1 MDYQVK
7 PVGKSCASTGE
18 LFSPG
23 ERCHSILIEEQG
35 EVVRFDYSLS
45 GWTGHPPDGFL
56 AHWQTMIPAE
66 EQSDQPKPL
75 DTEALFEFF
84 EQMIEDANPAQ
95 EKIKYVLSLLL
106 MQKKR
111 LKLERTDVQDE
122 QTTLRLN
129 GSQGEGPYLIRDQ
142 QLSDEEI
149 QQVQQELTAAIYR

>member
-7 PVGKSCASTGE
+7 PVGKNCASTGE
-18 LFSPG
+18 PFAPG
-23 ERCHSILIEEQG
+23 DLCHSALLEEQG
-35 EVVRFDYSLS
+35 EIVRYDYSTA
-45 GWTGHPPDGFL
+45 GWTGTPPAECF
-56 AHWQTMIPAE
+56 AHWQTVIPHLE
-66 EQSDQPKPL
+66 SDDQPKPV
-75 DTEALFEFF
+75 DTESLFEFF

-111 LKLERTDVQDE
+111 LKLERSAE
-122 QTTLRLN
+122 EELSLTLI

-149 QQVQQELTAAIYR
+149 QQLQQELTTAIFR